1 VKVFLE
7 IAEAAERLD
16 ELLDLVLRGDDVVI
30 CRAGNPV
37 AEFLAIPKSDQRA
50 ADDVWALM
58 AKGRP
63 TNTEQ
68 TSDHDEIYDENGLP
82 K

>member
-1 VKVFLE
+1 VKVFLD

-16 ELLDLVLRGDDVVI
+16 ELLDLVVRGDDVVI
-30 CRAGNPV
+30 CRAGNPK
-37 AEFLAIPKSDQRA
+37 AKLLAVPKSDQRA

-58 AKGRP
+58 AEGRP
-63 TNTEQ
+63 SNTDQ
-68 TSDHDEIYDENGLP
+68 TSNHDEFYDENGLP